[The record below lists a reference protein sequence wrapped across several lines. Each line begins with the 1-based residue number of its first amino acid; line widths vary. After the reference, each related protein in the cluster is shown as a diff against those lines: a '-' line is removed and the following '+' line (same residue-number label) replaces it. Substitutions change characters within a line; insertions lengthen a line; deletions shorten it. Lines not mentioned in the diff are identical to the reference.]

1 MLRIGLTGPIAAG
14 KSVAAAQLRRLGVRV
29 IDHDEL
35 ARAVLAPGTPGQ
47 AEAVAA
53 FGPHVVAADGTTDR
67 AALARLVFAD
77 AAARARLERI
87 VHPRVRARSDELD
100 AACRAAGEPLVVH
113 DVPLLVETGQ
123 AGSFDA
129 VLVVDAP
136 DDVRLRRLTEVRGM
150 APDEARRRLAA
161 QAPRADRLAA
171 ATVVFDGGG
180 PPAALEGQV
189 ARWLAGLG
197 ETVGGAL

>member
-1 MLRIGLTGPIAAG
+1 
-14 KSVAAAQLRRLGVRV
+14 
-29 IDHDEL
+29 
-35 ARAVLAPGTPGQ
+35 
-47 AEAVAA
+47 
-53 FGPHVVAADGTTDR
+53 
-67 AALARLVFAD
+67 
-77 AAARARLERI
+77 
-87 VHPRVRARSDELD
+87 
-100 AACRAAGEPLVVH
+100 
-113 DVPLLVETGQ
+113 LLVETGQ

-189 ARWLAGLG
+189 ARWLAGLSQ
-197 ETVGGAL
+197 TVGGAL